1 MKNLFFDMMRFLK
14 SKLEKFIIFCIKNYN
29 ENETL
34 RILKDSGIK
43 MNSSS
48 SIKSPLQIGGGK
60 FIEIGENTTIGKYA
74 WIEAIENYID
84 QSFHPSISI
93 GSHINIGNFT
103 CITAIN
109 NIRIED
115 GCLISEHVYISDHSH
130 GMNPSTNLRPVL
142 QNLYSKGKVVIGQNT
157 FIGMR
162 VSILP
167 GVTIGKNCII
177 GAHSVVN
184 HSFPDFCMISGI
196 PAKLIKKY
204 NPVSGMWEPV

>member
-1 MKNLFFDMMRFLK
+1 
-14 SKLEKFIIFCIKNYN
+14 LEKFIVCCIKKYN

-34 RILKDSGIK
+34 RILKDSGINMK
-43 MNSSS
+43 SSS
-48 SIKSPLQIGGGK
+48 SIKSPLRIGGGK
-60 FIEIGENTTIGKYA
+60 FIEIGENTTIGNYA

-84 QSFHPSISI
+84 QSFRPSISI

-103 CITAIN
+103 CITAIDS
-109 NIRIED
+109 ITIED

-162 VSILP
+162 VSILS
-167 GVTIGKNCII
+167 GVTIGNNCII

-184 HSFPDFCMISGI
+184 RSFPDFCMISGI
-196 PAKLIKKY
+196 PAKVIKKF
-204 NPVSGMWEPV
+204 NPASGIWEPV